1 MLVLENR
8 ATYIR
13 RELQAKVLKLLFAG
27 TLESDID
34 DLPRV
39 LFPRKREA
47 IRCCIYKDRAITA
60 YRLMAIL
67 GIGIE
72 DEPDDPLPLREY
84 ARRALDRSAASE
96 PVLTVIDEG
105 CSACVQ
111 NNYFVTDACRGC
123 VARPCS
129 VNCPRD
135 AISFE
140 GDRAKIDP
148 AACVNCGRCQGVC
161 PYNAIVYQPVPC
173 EEGCP
178 VGAIKK
184 DDRGREFIDYS
195 LCIFCGRCTRACPF
209 GAIMER
215 SQIIDV
221 GKHLLAERQVVAMVA
236 PSIVGQFPGTLGQ
249 TVEGIRQIGF
259 DVVLEVASGAEVTA
273 RNEAAE
279 FVERL
284 EQGDAMMGTSC
295 CPAYTEAVRKHAP
308 DFQKYVSDARTPM
321 SYTAETAAQLYP
333 DAVKVFIGPCIA
345 KKFEGI
351 HDDNVDYVLTYEE
364 LGAFLMARGI
374 DTASVEESA
383 FDVTTATVHGRG
395 FPVSCGV
402 TGALTHYVDGR
413 VPVEPVLIDGLKK
426 KGLNQLRAYG
436 KGKAPGN
443 LIEVMSCEGGCICG
457 PGVVSNPKSTQ
468 RALKA
473 LLDQTPEQPSADAPA
488 S

>member
-13 RELQAKVLKLLFAG
+13 RELQAKVLRLFFAG
-27 TLESDID
+27 TLERDID
-34 DLPRV
+34 ELPRK
-39 LFPRKREA
+39 LYPRKRDA

-67 GIGIE
+67 GISIE
-72 DEPDDPLPLREY
+72 AEPDDPLPLKTY
-84 ARRALDRSAASE
+84 ARQALDRQTAAE

-123 VARPCS
+123 VARPCT
-129 VNCPRD
+129 VNCPRE
-135 AISFE
+135 AISFQ
-140 GDRAKIDP
+140 GDRARIDP

-184 DDRGREFIDYS
+184 DDRGREYIDYD

-221 GKHLLAERQVVAMVA
+221 AKHIQAEVTVVAMVA
-236 PSIVGQFPGTLGQ
+236 PSIVGQFPGTLQQ
-249 TVEGIRQIGF
+249 TVAGLRQAGF
-259 DVVLEVASGAEVTA
+259 SVVLEVASGADVTA
-273 RNEAAE
+273 KKEAAE

-284 EQGDAMMGTSC
+284 EAGDPLMGTSC

-308 DFQKYVSDARTPM
+308 DFREFVSSTRTPM
-321 SYTAETAAQLYP
+321 SYTAETAADRYP
-333 DAVKVFIGPCIA
+333 EAIKVFIGPCIA

-351 HDDNVDYVLTYEE
+351 HDANIDYVLTYEE
-364 LGAFLMARGI
+364 LGAFFMARDI
-374 DTASVEESA
+374 DTAAMEPSS
-383 FDVTTATVHGRG
+383 FDVTTATRHGRG
-395 FPVSCGV
+395 FPVSRGV
-402 TGALTHYVDGR
+402 TEAVKHYVGDR
-413 VPVEPVLIDGLKK
+413 VDVAPVLIDGLQK
-426 KGLNQLRAYG
+426 KGLNQLRAFG
-436 KGKAPGN
+436 RGKAPGN

-457 PGVVSNPKSTQ
+457 PGVVSNPKRTD

-473 LLDQTPEQPSADAPA
+473 FLTKAEPDGDKT
-488 S
+488 

>member
-13 RELQAKVLKLLFAG
+13 RELQAKVLKLFFAG
-27 TLESDID
+27 DLEREID

-39 LFPRKREA
+39 LYPRKRDA
-47 IRCCIYKDRAITA
+47 IRCCIYKDRAITV
-60 YRLMAIL
+60 YRLMSIL
-67 GIGIE
+67 GISIE
-72 DEPDDPLPLREY
+72 NEPEEPRPLREY
-84 ARRALDRSAASE
+84 ARQALERETVAE
-96 PVLTVIDEG
+96 PVLTVIDEA

-111 NNYFVTDACRGC
+111 NNYYITDACRGC
-123 VARPCS
+123 VARPCA
-129 VNCPRD
+129 VNCPRE
-135 AISFE
+135 AISFQ

-184 DDRGREFIDYS
+184 DERGREYIDYS

-221 GKHLLAERQVVAMVA
+221 AKHIQAERPVVAMVA

-249 TVEGIRQIGF
+249 TVAGIRAAGF
-259 DVVLEVASGAEVTA
+259 SIVLEVASGADETA
-273 RNEAAE
+273 QKEAAE

-284 EQGDAMMGTSC
+284 EAGDAMMGTSC
-295 CPAYTEAVRKHAP
+295 CPAYTEAVKKHAP
-308 DFQKYVSDARTPM
+308 DFQKYVSSTRTPM
-321 SYTAETAAQLYP
+321 SYTAEMAAERYP
-333 DAVKVFIGPCIA
+333 EAIKVFIGPCIA

-351 HDDNVDYVLTYEE
+351 HDPNIDYVLTYEE

-374 DTASVEESA
+374 DTAETEESS
-383 FDVTTATVHGRG
+383 FDVTTATKHGRG
-395 FPVSCGV
+395 FPVSRGV
-402 TGALTHYVDGR
+402 TEAVEHYVNGQ
-413 VPVEPVLIDGLKK
+413 VTIEPVLIDGLQK
-426 KGLNQLRAYG
+426 KGLNQLRAFG

-457 PGVVSNPKSTQ
+457 PGVVSNPKRTN
-468 RALKA
+468 RALKTFLA
-473 LLDQTPEQPSADAPA
+473 EAADAPTPDA
-488 S
+488 AGA

>member
-34 DLPRV
+34 DLPRQ
-39 LFPRKREA
+39 LYPRKREA
-47 IRCCIYKDRAITA
+47 IRCCIYKDRAITG

-67 GIGIE
+67 GISIE
-72 DEPDDPLPLREY
+72 GESEDPRPLHEY
-84 ARRALDRSAASE
+84 ARRALERENVSE

-123 VARPCS
+123 VARPCA
-129 VNCPRD
+129 VNCPRE
-135 AISFE
+135 AISFQ
-140 GDRAKIDP
+140 GDRAHIDP

-184 DDRGREFIDYS
+184 DERGREYIDYS

-215 SQIIDV
+215 SQIVDV
-221 GKHLLAERQVVAMVA
+221 GKHLQAGRQVVAMIA
-236 PSIVGQFPGTLGQ
+236 PSIVGQFPGTLSQ
-249 TVEGIRQIGF
+249 TVAGMRQVGF
-259 DVVLEVASGAEVTA
+259 DVVLEVASGADETA
-273 RNEAAE
+273 RREAVE

-308 DFQKYVSDARTPM
+308 DFQKYVSHTRTPM
-321 SYTAETAAQLYP
+321 SYTAETAAQNYP
-333 DAVKVFIGPCIA
+333 EAIKVFIGPCIA

-351 HDDNVDYVLTYEE
+351 HDGNVDYVLTYEE
-364 LGAFLMARGI
+364 LGAFFMARGI
-374 DTASVEESA
+374 DTAAVEESD
-383 FDVTTATVHGRG
+383 FDVTTATKYGRG

-402 TGALTHYVDGR
+402 TEAVQHYIGEKMAVK
-413 VPVEPVLIDGLKK
+413 PVLIDGLQK
-426 KGLNQLRAYG
+426 KGLNQLRAFG

-457 PGVVSNPKSTQ
+457 PGVVSNPKRTD

-473 LLDQTPEQPSADAPA
+473 FLADTDVSPSTKAAD
-488 S
+488 

>member
-27 TLESDID
+27 ELESGID
-34 DLPRV
+34 DLPR
-39 LFPRKREA
+39 LLYPRKRDA
-47 IRCCIYKDRAITA
+47 IRCCIYKDRAITV

-67 GIGIE
+67 GISIE
-72 DEPDDPLPLREY
+72 GEPDDPRPLREY
-84 ARRALDRSAASE
+84 ARQALERETVSE

-111 NNYFVTDACRGC
+111 NNYYITDACRGC
-123 VARPCS
+123 VARPCT

-135 AISFE
+135 AISFQ

-184 DDRGREFIDYS
+184 NERGREYIDYS

-221 GKHLLAERQVVAMVA
+221 ARHIQAETPVVAMVA
-236 PSIVGQFPGTLGQ
+236 PSIVGQFPGTLEQ
-249 TVEGIRQIGF
+249 TVAGIRAAGF
-259 DVVLEVASGAEVTA
+259 SVVLEVASGADVTA
-273 RNEAAE
+273 QKEAAE

-284 EQGDAMMGTSC
+284 AEGDAMMGTSC
-295 CPAYTEAVRKHAP
+295 CPAYTEAVKKHAT
-308 DFQKYVSDARTPM
+308 DFGKYVSTTRTPM
-321 SYTAETAAQLYP
+321 SYTAEMAAERYS
-333 DAVKVFIGPCIA
+333 DAIKVFIGPCIA

-351 HDDNVDYVLTYEE
+351 GDANIDYVLTYEE

-374 DTASVEESA
+374 DTAALEGSA
-383 FDVTTATVHGRG
+383 FDATTATKHGRG
-395 FPVSCGV
+395 FPVSRGV
-402 TGALTHYVDGR
+402 TEAVEHYVDGR
-413 VPVEPVLIDGLKK
+413 VAVKPVLIDGLQK
-426 KGLNQLRAYG
+426 KGLNQLRAFG

-457 PGVVSNPKSTQ
+457 PGVVSNPKRTD

-473 LLDQTPEQPSADAPA
+473 FLAEAEAASTSSKDA
-488 S
+488 